1 MNEAKLNAE
10 AEAARG
16 AGSVF
21 DASEQQLM
29 GRRLDQ
35 VIRRAPATCARETPI
50 REVLE
55 TLRRERIGSML
66 VTHPDGQPAG
76 IFTLRD
82 LLTRVA
88 LDERS
93 IADPISTAMTPDP
106 ITLPADAFAVD
117 GALAMAR
124 HGVHHIVLVEGGKV
138 VGVVSQKDLFGVQ
151 RLGLA
156 HISATIRQARQM
168 STLIEQATNIR
179 GVARNL
185 LAQGLNAEHLTRII
199 STLNDLLSQR
209 IIELQLEAAGL
220 DAADF
225 CWISLGSEGRHEQTL
240 SSDQDNGII
249 FADPSDRT
257 PDSVRE
263 ILLPV
268 ARKINEDLDA
278 CGFPLCRGDIMASN
292 PRWCL
297 SASEWRQA
305 FREWIYHCDPE
316 AVLNATIFF
325 DFRPLYGQVSLAED
339 LRAWLKV
346 VAADNRVFLRHLAE
360 SALINRPPLGIV
372 REFVFS
378 GKAGHPHTVDLKVN
392 AATLFTDAAR
402 VFALAAGAVQTNTV
416 ERLVE
421 WAVMLGISASEIEAW
436 ADAFHFLQLTRLRHQ
451 QAQIAGGEAPDN
463 FINPDDLNRLN
474 RRILKDTLRLAKD
487 VQIRLAL
494 DFQL

>member
-1 MNEAKLNAE
+1 
-10 AEAARG
+10 
-16 AGSVF
+16 
-21 DASEQQLM
+21 
-29 GRRLDQ
+29 
-35 VIRRAPATCARETPI
+35 
-50 REVLE
+50 
-55 TLRRERIGSML
+55 
-66 VTHPDGQPAG
+66 
-76 IFTLRD
+76 
-82 LLTRVA
+82 
-88 LDERS
+88 
-93 IADPISTAMTPDP
+93 
-106 ITLPADAFAVD
+106 
-117 GALAMAR
+117 MAR
-124 HGVHHIVLVEGGKV
+124 HRVHHIVLVDGGKV
-138 VGVVSQKDLFGVQ
+138 VGVVSQKDLFGFQ
-151 RLGLA
+151 RIGLA
-156 HISATIRQARQM
+156 HISATVRQARQL
-168 STLIEQATNIR
+168 STLVEQAKDIR
-179 GVARNL
+179 NLARNL
-185 LAQGLNAEHLTRII
+185 LTQGVNAQHLTRII
-199 STLNDLLSQR
+199 ATLNDLLSQR
-209 IIELQLEAAGL
+209 IIELRLEAAGL

-249 FADPSDRT
+249 FADPTDRT

-268 ARKINEDLDA
+268 AKQINEDLDA

-325 DFRPLYGQVSLAED
+325 DFRPLYGRVSLAQD

-346 VAADNRVFLRHLAE
+346 VAADNRNFLRHLAE

-378 GKAGHPHTVDLKVN
+378 TKEGHPHTIDLKVN
-392 AATLFTDAAR
+392 AATIFTDAAR
-402 VFALAAGAVQTNTV
+402 VFALATGPMQTNTV
-416 ERLVE
+416 ERLTE
-421 WAVMLGISASEIEAW
+421 WAATAGISPSDIEAW

-451 QAQIAGGEAPDN
+451 QAQITRGEPPDN
-463 FINPDDLNRLN
+463 FLNPDDLHKLN
-474 RRILKDTLRLAKD
+474 RRILREALRLAKD